1 MISILAKILEKFT
14 IEIIPTLPMFMRT
27 PLYLNILKLRKVK
40 DRLRLD
46 VTKKNPTFEDRL
58 DYALDSRANLNNS
71 GEKLHNFN
79 SNVVLEE
86 IKDGPVKIYKF
97 IPPNSSKGKYGIYFH
112 GGGYFAGSITSH
124 KNLISQISNDSN
136 LTVYFFE
143 YRLSPEYNFPSAHED
158 AKLAV
163 DFIKTLH
170 PDDQSIWIGESAGG
184 GLATG
189 LVVDKEY
196 LEKPDNLIL
205 LSPWLDL
212 SDNFEDKKFF
222 KNSDVTIIIEGMFE
236 VGEYYAGEY
245 GTKNPILSPVYA
257 DVDDFPDVLIQVC
270 TDELLYNDA
279 IEFVKKLE
287 DKNINVQLQTW
298 DGVWHAWQFFPIKE
312 AYEALEKIVEYI
324 KSLEFHSSK

>member
-1 MISILAKILEKFT
+1 MISVLAKVLEKFT
-14 IEIIPTLPMFMRT
+14 IEIIPNLPIFVRT

-40 DRLRLD
+40 DRLRF
-46 VTKKNPTFEDRL
+46 VATNKNPSFEERL

-71 GEKLHNFN
+71 GGKLHDFN

-86 IKDGPVKIYKF
+86 IKEGPVKIYKF
-97 IPPNSSKGKYGIYFH
+97 IPPNSSKEKYGIYFH

-136 LTVYFFE
+136 LIIYFFE

-163 DFIKTLH
+163 DFINTLH
-170 PDDQSIWIGESAGG
+170 PDHQSIWIGESAGG

-212 SDNFEDKKFF
+212 SDGFEDKKFF
-222 KNSDVTIIIEGMFE
+222 KN
-236 VGEYYAGEY
+236 
-245 GTKNPILSPVYA
+245 LSVS
-257 DVDDFPDVLIQVC
+257 IR
-270 TDELLYNDA
+270 
-279 IEFVKKLE
+279 
-287 DKNINVQLQTW
+287 
-298 DGVWHAWQFFPIKE
+298 IKF
-312 AYEALEKIVEYI
+312 YEPRRYRL
-324 KSLEFHSSK
+324 

>member
-1 MISILAKILEKFT
+1 M
-14 IEIIPTLPMFMRT
+14 
-27 PLYLNILKLRKVK
+27 
-40 DRLRLD
+40 
-46 VTKKNPTFEDRL
+46 
-58 DYALDSRANLNNS
+58 
-71 GEKLHNFN
+71 
-79 SNVVLEE
+79 
-86 IKDGPVKIYKF
+86 
-97 IPPNSSKGKYGIYFH
+97 
-112 GGGYFAGSITSH
+112 
-124 KNLISQISNDSN
+124 
-136 LTVYFFE
+136 
-143 YRLSPEYNFPSAHED
+143 
-158 AKLAV
+158 
-163 DFIKTLH
+163 
-170 PDDQSIWIGESAGG
+170 
-184 GLATG
+184 
-189 LVVDKEY
+189 
-196 LEKPDNLIL
+196 
-205 LSPWLDL
+205 

-298 DGVWHAWQFFPIKE
+298 DGVWHAWQFFPIRE

>member
-1 MISILAKILEKFT
+1 MCI
-14 IEIIPTLPMFMRT
+14 R
-27 PLYLNILKLRKVK
+27 
-40 DRLRLD
+40 DR
-46 VTKKNPTFEDRL
+46 
-58 DYALDSRANLNNS
+58 
-71 GEKLHNFN
+71 
-79 SNVVLEE
+79 

-97 IPPNSSKGKYGIYFH
+97 IPPNSSKDKYGIYFH

-196 LEKPDNLIL
+196 FEKPDNLIL

>member
-1 MISILAKILEKFT
+1 
-14 IEIIPTLPMFMRT
+14 MFMRT

-97 IPPNSSKGKYGIYFH
+97 IPPNSSKDKYGIYFH

-136 LTVYFFE
+136 LTVYYFE

-170 PDDQSIWIGESAGG
+170 PDDQSIWICLLYTSPSPRDG
-184 GLATG
+184 
-189 LVVDKEY
+189 
-196 LEKPDNLIL
+196 L
-205 LSPWLDL
+205 LSRMP
-212 SDNFEDKKFF
+212 
-222 KNSDVTIIIEGMFE
+222 
-236 VGEYYAGEY
+236 
-245 GTKNPILSPVYA
+245 
-257 DVDDFPDVLIQVC
+257 
-270 TDELLYNDA
+270 
-279 IEFVKKLE
+279 
-287 DKNINVQLQTW
+287 
-298 DGVWHAWQFFPIKE
+298 
-312 AYEALEKIVEYI
+312 
-324 KSLEFHSSK
+324 SSA